1 MFQQARRR
9 LAVRYAVLFMVV
21 LIVFSV
27 AFVVVLALALQP
39 AFDISP
45 EVSNEE
51 AARVA
56 YARAIERILIA
67 IVVADAVAFI
77 VVGGAAY
84 YLAGRTLRPI
94 REAHDRQRRFVADA
108 SHEMRNPLAAIRAN
122 ADSAIAGTTPPDQ
135 ALETIA
141 GATDRLTVLTND
153 LLLLARSE
161 SGRIEGSSGVVDL
174 SVLAA
179 EAVATVRAA
188 YAIGSEGITVT
199 LVSDLL
205 VDADERELTRVVEN
219 LVDNALRYAEAA
231 PRVRVRT
238 FRRDTAAIVEVADD
252 GPGIA
257 VADIERIFEPF
268 YRVHSDSET
277 PVGSGLGLAIAAEL
291 ARRNGGTIEVVSVP
305 GSGATFSLRLPRF
318 R

>member
-9 LAVRYAVLFMVV
+9 LALRYTALFIIV
-21 LIVFSV
+21 LIVFSA
-27 AFVVVLALALQP
+27 AFVVVLAVALQP

-56 YARAIERILIA
+56 YDRTIQRILLA
-67 IVVADAVAFI
+67 IVVADGVAF
-77 VVGGAAY
+77 VVVAGAAY

-108 SHEMRNPLAAIRAN
+108 SHEMRNPLAAIRAT
-122 ADSAIAGTTPPDQ
+122 ADSALAGTTPSSA

-141 GATDRLTVLTND
+141 GATDRLTILTND

-161 SGRIEGSSGVVDL
+161 RGRIDGSSGVLDL

-179 EAVATVRAA
+179 EAVATVRSAHDIPSDRIA
-188 YAIGSEGITVT
+188 LT
-199 LVSDLL
+199 LAPDLL
-205 VDADERELTRVVEN
+205 VDADDRELTRIVEN
-219 LVDNALRYAEAA
+219 LVDNALRYAAAA

-238 FRRDTAAIVEVADD
+238 YRRDAYAIVEVADD

-257 VADIERIFEPF
+257 AADVGRIFEPF
-268 YRVHSDSET
+268 YRVRSDAET
-277 PVGSGLGLAIAAEL
+277 PQGSGLGLSIAAEL
-291 ARRNGGTIEVVSVP
+291 ARRNGGTIDVASIP

>member
-9 LAVRYAVLFMVV
+9 LALRYTALFIIV
-21 LIVFSV
+21 LIVFSA
-27 AFVVVLALALQP
+27 AFVVVLAVALQP

-56 YARAIERILIA
+56 YDRTIQRILLA
-67 IVVADAVAFI
+67 IVVADGVAF
-77 VVGGAAY
+77 VVVAGAAF

-108 SHEMRNPLAAIRAN
+108 SHEMRNPLAAIRAT
-122 ADSAIAGTTPPDQ
+122 ADSAIAGTTPSSA

-141 GATDRLTVLTND
+141 GATDRLTGLTND

-161 SGRIEGSSGVVDL
+161 RGRIDGSSGVVDL

-179 EAVATVRAA
+179 EAVATVRSAHDIPSDSIA
-188 YAIGSEGITVT
+188 MT
-199 LVSDLL
+199 LAPDLL
-205 VDADERELTRVVEN
+205 VDADDRELTRVVEN
-219 LVDNALRYAEAA
+219 LVDNALRYASAA

-238 FRRDTAAIVEVADD
+238 YRRDATAIVEVADD

-257 VADIERIFEPF
+257 AADVERIFEPF
-268 YRVHSDSET
+268 YRVRSDSES
-277 PVGSGLGLAIAAEL
+277 PQGSGLGLSIAAEL
-291 ARRNGGTIEVVSVP
+291 ARRNGGTIDVASIP